1 MSPDSK
7 LFGEDNIGGGGDVI
21 QFIVRLFADDNQHY
35 KKKKRCVI
43 VVSLGI
49 RVWLLFQYESFASLS
64 TVTSSTDA
72 MMIVSFC
79 FIAHV
84 TFHCRLTI
92 TVDATAMFVKC
103 KWCNETAISNNNIFV
118 VNANFLRK

>member
-7 LFGEDNIGGGGDVI
+7 LFGEDKIGGGGDVTQLI
-21 QFIVRLFADDNQHY
+21 ERLFADDNQHY
-35 KKKKRCVI
+35 KKKKKRVVI

-92 TVDATAMFVKC
+92 TVDV
-103 KWCNETAISNNNIFV
+103 
-118 VNANFLRK
+118 RKMQMLQRDCYQQ